1 MRLGGCRRHRT
12 LLVGSIRPAAAD
24 QIVRTALYNLSADLL
39 KSANPDRRGALLAG
53 TNAND
58 FREQRREIPLEIE
71 QRSLDP
77 MKPP

>member
-1 MRLGGCRRHRT
+1 

-58 FREQRREIPLEIE
+58 FRE
-71 QRSLDP
+71 
-77 MKPP
+77 